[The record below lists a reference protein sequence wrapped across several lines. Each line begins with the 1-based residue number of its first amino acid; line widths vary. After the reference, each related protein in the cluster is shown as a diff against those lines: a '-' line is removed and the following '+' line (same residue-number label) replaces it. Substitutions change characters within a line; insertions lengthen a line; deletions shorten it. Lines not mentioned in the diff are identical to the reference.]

1 METETKPTFIIPA
14 TFEKLLGCQLW
25 LYINGQLLFFD
36 NETQQYVITQISND
50 HNYTA
55 ADYMLLPEGAPFQLI
70 NSKLI
75 YMAAPSLK
83 HQRISRKL
91 MLNLGYFLE
100 MNKIG
105 EIFYAPLDVHFD
117 DENVF
122 QPDILFV
129 SIARASIIQRWIYGA
144 PDFIVEI
151 TSKSTEQRDRNEKMK
166 IYGKYNVIEYW
177 LVQPETEIV
186 EVFHNQNHQMQ
197 LAQVA
202 TRTDTIHSKAIAGF
216 TLSLEK
222 IFE

>member
-1 METETKPTFIIPA
+1 METQTKPTFIIPA

-75 YMAAPSLK
+75 YMAAPLLK
-83 HQRISRKL
+83 HQIISMKL
-91 MLNLGYFLE
+91 SIELGSYIYS
-100 MNKIG
+100 NKLG
-105 EIFYAPLDVHFD
+105 EIVAAPADVKFD
-117 DENVF
+117 DDNVF
-122 QPDILFV
+122 QPDLLFV
-129 SIARASIIQRWIYGA
+129 SIARSSILQRIVFGA